1 MTEMT
6 KMTSNPFHCIAALK
20 IAYKSNSTRLATHE
34 TQEHVAYDEVLNNKA
49 PGFIKIDL
57 DDDYLMIY
65 NKQKL

>member
-34 TQEHVAYDEVLNNKA
+34 TQEHVEDIFYWVCQ
-49 PGFIKIDL
+49 IITT
-57 DDDYLMIY
+57 
-65 NKQKL
+65 